1 MQHGRPRQSCWNS
14 AGVCQSRRWKY
25 GCRLQRSLRAEVADY
40 FLIENQILA
49 LSALV
54 IQGMRPALRAG
65 LSGGSSLGQR
75 PATLVMY
82 VEPVVEIGSSE
93 VAIG

>member
-49 LSALV
+49 LSAIV
-54 IQGMRPALRAG
+54 IQGMCPELRAG
-65 LSGGSSLGQR
+65 LSVLLAGPFGGSSLGQR
-75 PATLVMY
+75 PANFFIFCG
-82 VEPVVEIGSSE
+82 VETIR
-93 VAIG
+93 